1 MARRSPTRNTQ
12 LGLEQL
18 ELREVLSAGTGLEA
32 QFYANPNLTNLATTR
47 IDPVLNDQWAAGTS
61 PAAGVGTG
69 GYSVRWSGQIE
80 AQYTETYTFT
90 VTADQSV
97 QLWVDGQQLVNAH
110 GNTTPAQYSGS
121 LALVS
126 GRKYDIEVDYENPVG
141 GGQVQLQWAS
151 PSQAQQV
158 IPVGQLFPS
167 QRGGLL
173 REVWTNV
180 PGSQVSDLTN
190 SPNYSTTANV
200 ASVVPSAAVTD
211 DVGANYGER
220 LSGTVYAPV
229 SGYYR
234 FILNTTDAAAL
245 YLSNS
250 IDPSGQQLIAQSSG
264 SGAMSAPVY
273 LVAGQGYSI
282 EALHKVGAGS
292 TGLSIGWARP
302 DGIVEQTITGDDVAP
317 VVPEVQLYAESDN
330 AVRGQQPAVFQVVR
344 TGGSLALPV
353 TVNYTVSGTAVAGT
367 DYTALPG
374 SVTIPAGQD
383 SATISIVGLSS
394 AVATGT
400 KTVNVELQSGP
411 GYDVGYIS
419 ERTAQASILDNVD
432 APAGGTAVIN
442 PALSS
447 FGVIGSQYGNAQ
459 VVSDPTYTQALSV
472 NVTSVPANVYGFEIA
487 QAITSA
493 VNAGDRLLIQ
503 FYARSTT
510 ATAAKFDAVFEQNTS
525 PYTRSLTQAIQVN
538 SNWTKYQIPVTAAG
552 SYAAGAAQVDFQLGY
567 QIQSLQIAGIQVL
580 NYGPGSDLYQ
590 SEGLSLVQSGGSWGS
605 GSTVAAT
612 GPGFS
617 SAFQVTTT
625 SVPTNSYQIQAIA
638 KNAAPVLAGD
648 TLTATY
654 YLRSTGPGNATVN
667 TIMQQYGGSYTYLGG
682 RTDTVGSNWTQYTL
696 TIPVAQAYAT
706 NGVQLA
712 FNTGYGPQS
721 VEIGGIT
728 WTRTGAGISSAAVPA
743 TTTAAMTVQ
752 GSQYGTAQLVSVTGG
767 TGFTRALQVQTTTVP
782 SASYNFQT
790 VTRSVNAVAA
800 GTVVTIQFYARATGT
815 SGTATLAVAL
825 QETTD
830 FASFIYSTV
839 TVGTGWTL
847 VTKTGTVSNA
857 LTAGQLQA
865 GFSLGYGLQTVQIG
879 GLTITATSGPQLFQ
893 TDDLAELAPVG
904 AGTYGTL
911 SYAAY
916 NTTTGIFQP
925 LQVQTTTQPANA
937 YNFQSV
943 AKTSRAVNA
952 GDTLNLVFYA
962 RNVGS
967 TTAQL
972 DAIVQQ
978 SSGSFSSLLFQRITL
993 TSNWTQYSY
1002 AIPVTQAYAAGALQ
1016 LAFDFGFAP
1025 QTIQLGGVLLTDAS
1039 PAPAPVATLPS
1050 LIPDVTY
1057 GGRSG
1062 TDAWRTSADTSI
1074 DQTREANVNVQ
1085 VVDQF
1090 GRPVNGA
1097 VVSVQQTDQAFKFG
1111 TAATANYLTP
1121 TSTDPTSLKYQAI
1134 LQQLFNSATIDN
1146 ALKWPDFLS
1155 NPQLGIDA
1163 ANWIVSHGLYLRGHN
1178 IIWPSRS
1185 NMPSAIW
1192 SQYDSIN
1199 SSQGATAAANYL
1211 ESAIL
1216 ARIQSA
1222 MSTFDGLAGE
1232 WDVVNEPYTNNDA
1245 MAVLGNSIV
1254 TAWYQAAAAADPDA
1268 LRVLNDYDIFENNG
1282 QNTAHVANFNS
1293 WLQQLTS
1300 AGVLN
1305 EIGEQSHYTESNL
1318 TDISTF
1324 GSLLN
1329 TYSAYGLPI
1338 AITEFDFSTL
1348 DNQLQSDYL
1357 RDYMTMA
1364 FSNPTVSEFTQWGF
1378 WTGDEWR
1385 PNIGLFNN
1393 DWSIKPD
1400 GQAYEDL
1407 VYGNWW
1413 TDVRGT
1419 SDWGGQYSTRAF
1431 QGQYD
1436 VTVNYNGQTIVVPAT
1451 LGANGLT
1458 LTVPVT
1464 VPLSVTSSS
1473 ITAPSITYGADGNV
1487 TVTES
1492 SPDGTPSGNVSLT
1505 VDGTQTFT
1513 HALVGGSWT
1522 FDIPGLSAGDHSL
1535 VSTFLTQ
1542 GPFAGSTA
1550 TSTLHVNQATL
1561 TVTADSQSMVY
1572 GGALPTLTASYS
1584 GFVNGDTSTALSGS
1598 PSLATVPE
1606 TSHVGSYAI
1615 TADMGT
1621 LADDNYTFAFAPG
1634 TLTITQ
1640 AALTVTADNQS
1651 MVYGGALPTLT
1662 ASYDGLV
1669 NGDTGSTIMGL
1680 QLSTVPASS
1689 HAGSYAITAT
1699 GATDSDY
1706 AITLV
1711 NGTLTITQAALTV
1724 TADNQSMVYGGAL
1737 PTLTASYNGLVNG
1750 DTPNVISGLSLGT
1763 VPANSHVG
1771 SYSITPAGGTDPDYT
1786 ITLVGGT
1793 LTITPAALTVQVNNT
1808 TKAYGSPNPAFSV
1821 SYTGLVN
1828 GDTGSAL
1835 GVSPSYSTIATA
1847 GSVVGSYGVTVSGL
1861 TSSDYTIS
1869 YAAGTL
1875 TVIPATLVTSSV
1887 SVAAYAGAPLVG
1899 ATVATF
1905 SNPNPADTAS
1915 SYTATI
1921 FWGDG
1926 SSSSGTITPNGSG
1939 GFTVTGSHTY
1949 ADPASYTVSVQ
1960 IAHVLG
1966 YTIPATVSDTATVTA
1981 LGTGPSANQVTGI
1994 GFWHNKVGQ
2003 ALITSFNGGPNSTTL
2018 ANWLA
2023 TTFPNL
2029 YGAAAGAHNLTGMSN
2044 TQVAA
2049 FYLTLWGQSGAK
2061 TDLQV
2066 LDTAL
2071 NVYATTS
2078 SLGGNAGVAYGFQVT
2093 AAGLGA
2099 ASVNVGQDGAE
2110 VGVANGTTLNV
2121 YALLVA
2127 VNKKAVTGVLYA
2139 GNTQLTNE
2147 AKDLFGCLNGD

>member
-1 MARRSPTRNTQ
+1 MPRRPIARNTR

-18 ELREVLSAGTGLEA
+18 ELREVLSAGTGLLA
-32 QFYANPNLTNLATTR
+32 QFYDNPDLTALATTR
-47 IDPVLNDQWAAGTS
+47 TEPVLNDQWSPGTS
-61 PAAGVGTG
+61 PAPGVGTA
-69 GYSVRWSGQIE
+69 GYSVRWSGQVE

-90 VTADQSV
+90 VTADQTV
-97 QLWVDGQQLVNAH
+97 RLWVDGQELVNAH
-110 GNTTPAQYSGS
+110 GGNTPTGYSGT
-121 LALVS
+121 LALVA
-126 GRKYDIEVDYENPVG
+126 GRRYDIEVEYQNPVG
-141 GGQVQLQWAS
+141 GGQVKLEWSSAS
-151 PSQAQQV
+151 QVQQV

-180 PGSQVSDLTN
+180 PGTQLSDLTN
-190 SPNYSTTANV
+190 SPNYATTANA
-200 ASVVPSAAVTD
+200 ASVVAAAAVTD

-234 FILNTTDAAAL
+234 FTLNTSDAAAL

-250 IDPSGQQLIAQSSG
+250 TDPSGEQLIAQSSG
-264 SGAMSAPVY
+264 AGATSAPIY
-273 LVAGQGYSI
+273 LVAGQGYYLQ
-282 EALHKVGAGS
+282 ALHKVATGSAGM
-292 TGLSIGWARP
+292 SIGWSRP
-302 DGIVEQTITGDDVAP
+302 DGLTEERITGDDLAP
-317 VVPEVQLYAESDN
+317 VVPQVQLYAQTDI
-330 AVRGQQPAVFQVVR
+330 AVRGAAQQAVFQVVR

-353 TVNYTVSGTAVAGT
+353 TVNYTVSGTAVANT

-383 SATISIVGLSS
+383 SATIVITGLPS

-400 KTVNVELQSGP
+400 KTVSVELQSGP
-411 GYDVGYIS
+411 GYDVGLIS
-419 ERTAQASILDNVD
+419 ERTAQASILDNVA
-432 APAGGTAVIN
+432 APAGGTSVIN

-447 FGVIGSQYGNAQ
+447 FFTSGSQYGNTQ
-459 VVSDPTYTQALSV
+459 VVSDPTYGQALQI
-472 NVTSVPANVYGFEIA
+472 NVTTVAPNIYNFLVG

-493 VNAGDRLLIQ
+493 VNAGDRLLVQ
-503 FYARSTT
+503 FYARSTS
-510 ATAAKFDAVFEQNTS
+510 ATNAKFDVVFEQNSS
-525 PYTRSLTQAIQVN
+525 PFTRSITQSVQMDG
-538 SNWTKYQIPVTAAG
+538 NWTKYQIPVTVAAN
-552 SYAAGAAQVDFQLGY
+552 YAAGAAQLDFQLGSLL
-567 QIQSLQIAGIQVL
+567 QSVQLANIQVL
-580 NYGPGSDLYQ
+580 DYGPAADLLQGSTP
-590 SEGLSLVQSGGSWGS
+590 SVVQSGGSWGS
-605 GSTVAAT
+605 GSTVAAA
-612 GPGFS
+612 GPGFT
-617 SAFQVTTT
+617 SALQVNTTT
-625 SVPTNSYQIQAIA
+625 VPPNSYQIQGVV

-667 TIMQQYGGSYTYLGG
+667 TIVQQASGSFTTLGG
-682 RTDTVGSNWTQYTL
+682 RTDTVGTTWTQYTL
-696 TIPVAQAYAT
+696 TVAASSTYAV
-706 NGVQLA
+706 NGLQLA
-712 FNTGYGPQS
+712 FNSGYGPQS
-721 VEIGGIT
+721 VQIGGIT
-728 WTRTGAGISSAAVPA
+728 WTRTGAGISTAAIPA
-743 TTTAAMTVQ
+743 TSTAALTVF
-752 GSQYGTAQLVSVTGG
+752 GASNGTTQLVSVSGAP
-767 TGFTRALQVQTTTVP
+767 GFSHAFQAVTTTVP
-782 SASYNFQT
+782 ANSFNYQAA
-790 VTRSVNAVAA
+790 TRSVNAIAA
-800 GTVVTIQFYARATGT
+800 GTVVSIQFYARATGT
-815 SGTATLAVAL
+815 SGTAKFDTTLQATDNFQTFL
-825 QETTD
+825 FNTT
-830 FASFIYSTV
+830 
-839 TVGTGWTL
+839 TVGTNWTL
-847 VTKTGTVSNA
+847 VTATATVSRAIPAGTLQFA
-857 LTAGQLQA
+857 LD
-865 GFSLGYGLQTVQIG
+865 LGYGPQTVQFG
-879 GLTITATSGPQLFQ
+879 GIQISVPAGNPLLFQ
-893 TDDLAELAPVG
+893 TDDLAELSLVG
-904 AGTYGTL
+904 SPTYGTA
-911 SYAAY
+911 SYAPF
-916 NTTTGIFQP
+916 NTATNIFSP
-925 LQVQTTTQPANA
+925 LQVQTTTQPTNA
-937 YNFQSV
+937 FSFQSV
-943 AKTSRAVNA
+943 AKTSRAVSA

-967 TTAQL
+967 TTGMI

-1016 LAFDFGFAP
+1016 LAFDYGFAP

-1039 PAPAPVATLPS
+1039 PAPAPVVTLPS

-1062 TDAWRTSADTSI
+1062 TDAWRTTADTSI

-1097 VVSVQQTDQAFKFG
+1097 VVSVQQTAQAFKFG
-1111 TAATANYLTP
+1111 TAATATYLTP
-1121 TSTDPTSLKYQAI
+1121 TATDPTSLKYQSI
-1134 LQQLFNSATIDN
+1134 LQRLFNSATIDN

-1163 ANWIVSHGLYLRGHN
+1163 ANWIKSHGLYLRGHN

-1185 NMPSAIW
+1185 NMPSSIW

-1222 MSTFDGLAGE
+1222 MSTFDGQAGE

-1282 QNTAHVANFNS
+1282 QNSAHVANFNQ
-1293 WLQQLTS
+1293 WLNQLTS

-1318 TDISTF
+1318 TNISTF

-1338 AITEFDFSTL
+1338 AITEFDLSTL
-1348 DNQLQSDYL
+1348 DNQLQADYL

-1364 FSNPTVSEFTQWGF
+1364 FSNPSVSEFTQWGF

-1385 PNIGLFNN
+1385 PNIGLFNT

-1431 QGQYD
+1431 QGQYQ

-1451 LGANGLT
+1451 LGADGLT

-1464 VPLSVTSSS
+1464 VPLSATSSTVS
-1473 ITAPSITYGADGNV
+1473 APDITYGADGNV
-1487 TVTES
+1487 KVAVN
-1492 SPDGTPSGNVSLT
+1492 SPDGTPTGIVSLT
-1505 VDGTQTFT
+1505 VDGTQTFS

-1522 FDIPGLSAGDHSL
+1522 FDIPGLTAGDHSL

-1550 TSTLHVNQATL
+1550 TGSLHVNPAVL
-1561 TVTADSQSMVY
+1561 TVTADNQSMVY
-1572 GGALPTLTASYS
+1572 GATMPTLTASYS
-1584 GFVNGDTSTALSGS
+1584 GFVNGDTAADLSGA
-1598 PSLATVPE
+1598 PDLTTVPAS
-1606 TSHVGSYAI
+1606 SHVGSYAI
-1615 TADMGT
+1615 TADTGT
-1621 LADDNYTFAFAPG
+1621 LADSNYTFGFDSG
-1634 TLTITQ
+1634 TLTVTP
-1640 AALTVTADNQS
+1640 AALTITADNQS
-1651 MVYGGALPTLT
+1651 MDYGGTMPTLT
-1662 ASYDGLV
+1662 ASYAGLV
-1669 NGDTGSTIMGL
+1669 ND
-1680 QLSTVPASS
+1680 
-1689 HAGSYAITAT
+1689 
-1699 GATDSDY
+1699 
-1706 AITLV
+1706 
-1711 NGTLTITQAALTV
+1711 
-1724 TADNQSMVYGGAL
+1724 
-1737 PTLTASYNGLVNG
+1737 
-1750 DTPNVISGLSLGT
+1750 DTPSVIAGLTLAT

-1771 SYSITPAGGTDPDYT
+1771 SYAITPAGGTDPDYT

-1793 LTITPAALTVQVNNT
+1793 LTITPVALTAQVNNA

-1828 GDTGSAL
+1828 GDTAAAL
-1835 GVSPSYSTIATA
+1835 GGSPSYSTNATA
-1847 GSVVGSYGVTVSGL
+1847 TSGVGSYAVTVSGL

-1869 YAAGTL
+1869 YAPGTL

-1887 SVAAYAGAPLVG
+1887 PVAAYAGAPLVG

-1905 SNPNPADTAS
+1905 DNPNPTDTAS

-1926 SSSSGTITPNGSG
+1926 SSSAGTITANGSG

-1949 ADPASYTVSVQ
+1949 ADPASYTLSVQ
-1960 IAHVLG
+1960 ISHVLG
-1966 YTIPATVSDTATVTA
+1966 YTTPATVSGTATVTA
-1981 LGTGPSANQVTGI
+1981 LGTGPSANQLAGI
-1994 GFWHNKVGQ
+1994 GFWHNQAGQ
-2003 ALITSFNGGPNSTTL
+2003 ALIKSFNVGPNSTAL
-2018 ANWLA
+2018 ASWLA

-2029 YGAAAGAHNLTGMSN
+2029 YGAAAGSHNLTGMSN

-2049 FYLTLWGQSGAK
+2049 FYLVLWGQSGAK

-2066 LDTAL
+2066 LATAL
-2071 NVYATTS
+2071 NVYTTTT
-2078 SLGGNAGVAYGFQVT
+2078 SLGGSAGVAYGFQVT
-2093 AAGLGA
+2093 ATGLGA
-2099 ASVNVGQDGAE
+2099 ASVNVGQDGTA
-2110 VGVANGTTLNV
+2110 VSVANGTTLNV
-2121 YALLVA
+2121 YELLVA
-2127 VNKKAVTGVLYA
+2127 VNKKAANGVLYA

-2147 AKDLFGCLNGD
+2147 AKDLFGSLNGAGGN